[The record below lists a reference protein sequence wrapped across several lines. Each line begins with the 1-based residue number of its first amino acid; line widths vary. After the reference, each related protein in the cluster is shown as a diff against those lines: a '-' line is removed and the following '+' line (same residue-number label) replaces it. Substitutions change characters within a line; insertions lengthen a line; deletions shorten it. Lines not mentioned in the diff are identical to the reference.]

1 MKVSVEEPHSYQ
13 KVLTIEIPAESID
26 SEIENIYSKI
36 KETATHPGFR
46 KGKVPRKILEKKF
59 NKTYDVMLSYGKTQ
73 ASQGSFEANTLTMS
87 LSVRFTSMAWK

>member
-1 MKVSVEEPHSYQ
+1 VGGGVIYPLWKQSR
-13 KVLTIEIPAESID
+13 LFFNAEGLVGAAGGGGIAVGDGLITQASAGVGYRI
-26 SEIENIYSKI
+26 
-36 KETATHPGFR
+36 
-46 KGKVPRKILEKKF
+46 